1 MNKHILLVVLISAL
15 SPLPIYSAEN
25 NSPYGSSNFV
35 ELDGINKLEQLR
47 VVFDFNFED
56 PAGIQRALYPVL
68 FTIKTIQEHG
78 PVSFEPYDIVVVSHG
93 AEVVAFAKQNYKKY
107 KGIVDHAARLSDL
120 GVKFKVCSVAA
131 SGLGFEPNDFHGFVE
146 VVPTGGYALI
156 YYQNIGYA
164 LMPGAA
170 TVPVDLIN
178 SYNKNSLGGKSNK
191 SLKAGTPQSGAP

>member
-1 MNKHILLVVLISAL
+1 MINRKLLLLVITIFSTTLTF
-15 SPLPIYSAEN
+15 AEDKN
-25 NSPYGSSNFV
+25 APYGSSNFV
-35 ELDGINKLEQLR
+35 KLDGIDKLETLK

-56 PAGIQRALYPVL
+56 PAGVKRALYPVS
-68 FTIKTIQEHG
+68 FTIKTVQEYG
-78 PVSFEPYDIVVVSHG
+78 PVSFEPYDIIAVSHG
-93 AEVVAFAKQNYKKY
+93 AEVVAFAKQNYDQY
-107 KGIVDHAARLSDL
+107 KEIVDHAARLSDL
-120 GVKFKVCSVAA
+120 GVKFQVCSVAA

-178 SYNKNSLGGKSNK
+178 SYNKPFLGKKSNK
-191 SLKAGTPQSGAP
+191 SLKEADALKRAP

>member
-1 MNKHILLVVLISAL
+1 MMHRILLIVFISLL
-15 SPLPIYSAEN
+15 SMNSVYSEDE
-25 NSPYGSSNFV
+25 NSPYGSSKFV
-35 ELDGINKLEQLR
+35 TLDGIEKIEKLK

-56 PAGIQRALYPVL
+56 PAGVQRALHPVS
-68 FTIKTIQEHG
+68 FTIKTIQEYG
-78 PVSFEPYDIVVVSHG
+78 PVSFEPFDIIVVSHG

-131 SGLGFEPNDFHGFVE
+131 SGLGFGADDFHGFVE

-178 SYNKNSLGGKSNK
+178 SYNKSYLGKKSNK
-191 SLKAGTPQSGAP
+191 SLKNGTPESGAP